1 MGGGGGIENALF
13 LGNGTVNPKGPG
25 IDADDG
31 TLPAALLVVVDSHQC
46 GKGPAAFT
54 CSSLT
59 ISPIWNPIRLRFSLL
74 RSLKPRSV
82 RCSSILPIFAFSF
95 FSSSLV
101 CLSSS

>member
-13 LGNGTVNPKGPG
+13 LGNGTVHPTGPG
-25 IDADDG
+25 IVSDDG
-31 TLPAALLVVVDSHQC
+31 TLPAALLVVANSHQC

-54 CSSLT
+54 CSFLT
-59 ISPIWNPIRLRFSLL
+59 VSPIRISASSL

-82 RCSSILPIFAFSF
+82 RRSSYSTTFAFSF

-101 CLSSS
+101 FLSSS

>member
-13 LGNGTVNPKGPG
+13 LGNGTVHPTGPG

-31 TLPAALLVVVDSHQC
+31 TLPAALLVVANSHQC
-46 GKGPAAFT
+46 GKGPAVAF
-54 CSSLT
+54 SFLT
-59 ISPIWNPIRLRFSLL
+59 VSPICAPIRSSASLL

-82 RCSSILPIFAFSF
+82 RRSSYLPTFAFSF

-101 CLSSS
+101 FLSSS